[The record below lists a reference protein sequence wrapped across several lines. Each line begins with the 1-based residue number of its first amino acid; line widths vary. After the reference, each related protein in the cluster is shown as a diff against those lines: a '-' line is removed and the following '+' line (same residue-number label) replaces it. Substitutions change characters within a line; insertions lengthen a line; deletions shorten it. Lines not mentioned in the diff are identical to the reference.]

1 MKLTTKSHA
10 LVCLSA
16 ALLLAVAG
24 PAQAHRP
31 WLLPQAAHFNAA
43 AGAKPITVTVDAV
56 ASEELFEYEHA
67 LALGSVLI
75 TGPDGKPVVA
85 EPTIATRNRNSFDF
99 KLEQPGSYRISN
111 SAESASASYKLA
123 GETKRWRG
131 KPAEYA
137 AWAAQVPAEAQDL
150 QVTRMLTRNETFV
163 SKERAGLPVLPAG
176 GQGLELQALTPVTDL
191 SNGDS
196 VRLRLLMDGKPLPE
210 AVVTLL
216 RGGSRYRY
224 KLGELTL
231 KTDAQG
237 ELNISWPEAG
247 RYWLGV
253 GHEVAAAAGQPL
265 KRYRYTATFEVLPN

>member
-1 MKLTTKSHA
+1 MKLTTKFHA
-10 LVCLSA
+10 LACLSA

-67 LALGSVLI
+67 LALGTLLI
-75 TGPDGKPVVA
+75 TGPDGKPVAA

-131 KPAEYA
+131 KPADM
-137 AWAAQVPAEAQDL
+137 AAQIPAEAQDL

-196 VRLRLLMDGKPLPE
+196 VRLRLLMDGKPLPD